1 MHPTRGFVWLV
12 FVTGLVTASGCG
24 GDRGGEN
31 ASSAGT
37 ANGTETARLIQLDRA
52 EQQREA
58 QAAADQLLWLLL
70 DQSGLVEALGKPGA
84 EQLRTE
90 FNSMFGQIRSEEVLE
105 RLRNPTGPASADG
118 VSNGITSAVP
128 TYQRTETTQR
138 LIALLLPAT
147 AWAGDGDSGGGGLPP
162 SSTAAVFGM
171 AELSTF
177 AMTSYMGHFDNLAA
191 QSAST
196 KLGDLSLKLERGR
209 TQLEI
214 EHAKTVDGAE
224 LKSRNVM
231 DVQVCPAADG
241 TFKGNARIDVSMAKG
256 DIGGRAEIDVQ
267 VVGTVDDDAR
277 LVTVE
282 HEYRI
287 QMSDHGAG
295 MAWFADASSKF
306 TVEHGSTNPRLTSES
321 GKINRVSSKIPP
333 EMVSA
338 YHEIGV
344 KLGIMIAGR
353 MTDLAKK
360 AWESGKCVSLEP
372 KTQPASTGGLVP
384 SSKVSI
390 LAPPRSLL
398 DGTPTRGSVTA
409 RLAGATSVAPA
420 DTKTPADATFT
431 YVAPPE
437 LEQKATVA
445 LEARSRR
452 GVGRAEV
459 VFDTSR
465 QRLEPISEWGDFKLR
480 GVICDTG
487 KPFKF
492 DAVADG
498 NEVTLAFT
506 PVDANSGTIRF
517 SGNVEG
523 AVIVGT
529 GTYKLDRDRNG
540 GSLTMNTSGTGT
552 IGPIT
557 VPSFVATEAIA
568 LGPSNQSC
576 GN

>member
-1 MHPTRGFVWLV
+1 MRPTRGFVWLL
-12 FVTGLVTASGCG
+12 FITGLVTAAGCG
-24 GDRGGEN
+24 GNREGEG
-31 ASSAGT
+31 ASDARAAST
-37 ANGTETARLIQLDRA
+37 TETARLIQLDRA

-58 QAAADQLLWLLL
+58 QAAADELVWLLL

-90 FNSMFGQIRSEEVLE
+90 FSSMFGQIRPEEVLE
-105 RLRNPTGPASADG
+105 RLRNPTGPGTADG
-118 VSNGITSAVP
+118 VSNGRTSAVP
-128 TYQRTETTQR
+128 AHQRTESTQR
-138 LIALLLPAT
+138 LLALLLPVA
-147 AWAGDGDSGGGGLPP
+147 AWAEDGNSGGGLLP
-162 SSTAAVFGM
+162 SGFATVLGM
-171 AELSTF
+171 AELFTVAYMWYSDNHAGRST
-177 AMTSYMGHFDNLAA
+177 
-191 QSAST
+191 SA
-196 KLGDLSLKLERGR
+196 KLGDLSLQLERGR
-209 TQLEI
+209 LQVEI
-214 EHAKTVDGAE
+214 EHATTVDGAD
-224 LKSRNVM
+224 LKARNVM

-241 TFKGNARIDVSMAKG
+241 TFKASARIDVSIAKG
-256 DIGGRAEIDVQ
+256 DMGGRAEIDMQ

-277 LVTVE
+277 LATAE
-282 HEYRI
+282 HEYRV
-287 QMSDHGAG
+287 QMSDHLAG
-295 MAWFADASSKF
+295 MAWFADTSSKA
-306 TVEHGSTNPRLTSES
+306 TVVHGPTTARVTSES

-333 EMVSA
+333 EMVTA
-338 YHEIGV
+338 YHKIGV
-344 KLGIMIAGR
+344 KLGVWIAGT
-353 MTDLAKK
+353 MTDLAQK

-372 KTQPASTGGLVP
+372 KTEPASTGGLAP

-465 QRLEPISEWGDFKLR
+465 LRLEPVSDWGDFKLR

-506 PVDANSGTIRF
+506 PVDATSGTIRF
-517 SGNVEG
+517 NGNVEG
-523 AVIVGT
+523 ALIVGT
-529 GTYKLDRDRNG
+529 GTYKLDREKNG
-540 GSLTMNTSGTGT
+540 GRLTMNTSGTGT

-557 VPSFVATEAIA
+557 VPSFVATEAIT
-568 LGPSNQSC
+568 LGPSNRSC
-576 GN
+576 GE

>member
-1 MHPTRGFVWLV
+1 
-12 FVTGLVTASGCG
+12 
-24 GDRGGEN
+24 
-31 ASSAGT
+31 
-37 ANGTETARLIQLDRA
+37 
-52 EQQREA
+52 
-58 QAAADQLLWLLL
+58 
-70 DQSGLVEALGKPGA
+70 
-84 EQLRTE
+84 
-90 FNSMFGQIRSEEVLE
+90 
-105 RLRNPTGPASADG
+105 
-118 VSNGITSAVP
+118 
-128 TYQRTETTQR
+128 
-138 LIALLLPAT
+138 
-147 AWAGDGDSGGGGLPP
+147 
-162 SSTAAVFGM
+162 
-171 AELSTF
+171 
-177 AMTSYMGHFDNLAA
+177 
-191 QSAST
+191 
-196 KLGDLSLKLERGR
+196 
-209 TQLEI
+209 
-214 EHAKTVDGAE
+214 
-224 LKSRNVM
+224 
-231 DVQVCPAADG
+231 
-241 TFKGNARIDVSMAKG
+241 
-256 DIGGRAEIDVQ
+256 
-267 VVGTVDDDAR
+267 
-277 LVTVE
+277 
-282 HEYRI
+282 
-287 QMSDHGAG
+287 MSDHGAG

-306 TVEHGSTNPRLTSES
+306 TVEHGSTNPRVTSES

-333 EMVSA
+333 EMVTA
-338 YHEIGV
+338 YHQIGV
-344 KLGIMIAGR
+344 KFGVWIAGT

-360 AWESGKCVSLEP
+360 AWESGKCVSLDP
-372 KTQPASTGGLVP
+372 KTEPASTAGLAP

-398 DGTPTRGSVTA
+398 DGTSTRGSVTA

-465 QRLEPISEWGDFKLR
+465 QRLEPVSDWGDFKLR

-492 DAVADG
+492 DAIADG

-517 SGNVEG
+517 NGNVEG

-529 GTYKLDRDRNG
+529 GTYKLDREGNG
-540 GSLTMNTSGTGT
+540 GRLMMNTTGTGT